1 LDSLTAFHWQ
11 SKAAE
16 EDRVFAHQHPPE
28 NRNEDGNENGK
39 ETQPPPTSNSD
50 LTTIL
55 KIAAIRLNAPLLLT
69 SHSIANA
76 NSTPR
81 SSLAT
86 VRLTVSR
93 RAVRNF
99 PPTISVGEALREA
112 KDRQRAVDA
121 SNWEVRVAESSSV
134 NLRGRGF
141 DFKIVREGVRL
152 ESEGKA

>member
-16 EDRVFAHQHPPE
+16 EDRAFAHQHPPE
-28 NRNEDGNENGK
+28 QGNGNENDNDS
-39 ETQPPPTSNSD
+39 EPQPPPTTPSD
-50 LTTIL
+50 LTTLL
-55 KIAAIRLNAPLLLT
+55 KTTAINLNTPLLLI
-69 SHSIANA
+69 SHSIANT
-76 NSTPR
+76 NNTPR

-86 VRLTVSR
+86 VCLTVSR

-99 PPTISVGEALREA
+99 PPTISVAEAVREA

-121 SNWEVRVAESSSV
+121 SNWEVRVAEPGSG

-141 DFKIVREGVRL
+141 DFKITKDGARL
-152 ESEGKA
+152 ESGGKG

>member
-1 LDSLTAFHWQ
+1 LDSLTSFHWQ

-16 EDRVFAHQHPPE
+16 EDRAFAHQHPSE
-28 NRNEDGNENGK
+28 TGNEDGDESNLS
-39 ETQPPPTSNSD
+39 TSNTSD
-50 LTTIL
+50 LTTLL
-55 KIAAIRLNAPLLLT
+55 KTAAIRLNTPLLLT
-69 SHSIANA
+69 SHSIANTNNA
-76 NSTPR
+76 PR

-99 PPTISVGEALREA
+99 PPTISVAEALREA

-121 SNWEVRVAESSSV
+121 SNWEVRVAESSSG

-141 DFKIVREGVRL
+141 EFKITKDRVRL
-152 ESEGKA
+152 ESEDKG